1 MAIQNEKTDTSLTVQ
16 EPAAAAEN
24 FQPETMEEMM
34 RLAKAIA
41 GSSIIPSAYRN
52 KPGDIVV
59 CVMTGREL
67 GLDFMQSLR
76 GMHVINGK
84 AILSAQAMVGLCQR
98 HSVCKYF
105 VLVESTNKKATY
117 STHRVGDPSPTTYS
131 YTIEMAS
138 KAQLTKGPTW
148 QRHPDAML
156 RARAQSAL
164 ARTVY
169 SDLMMGIYE
178 HGEGEEIAGRKLPSL
193 EVVVEPDTTA
203 DVTVASSG
211 ETTVD
216 ADFEMVPDEKD
227 QSVLY
232 KNLEGQMNDLR
243 DTVDFDA
250 LSSLAEEVRLHH
262 EAQRIADCHRDDL
275 AKLYLPVRDSI
286 RVAYEK
292 GADAS

>member
-1 MAIQNEKTDTSLTVQ
+1 
-16 EPAAAAEN
+16 
-24 FQPETMEEMM
+24 MEEML
-34 RLAKAIA
+34 RIAKAIA

-52 KPGDIVV
+52 KPADIVV
-59 CVMTGREL
+59 CAMTGREL

-131 YTIEMAS
+131 YTIEMART
-138 KAQLTKGPTW
+138 AQLTKGLTW

-178 HGEGEEIAGRKLPSL
+178 LGEGEEIAGRKLPPL
-193 EVVVEPDTTA
+193 EVVVEPDVTA
-203 DVTVASSG
+203 DLVQVTDASSSD
-211 ETTVD
+211 TTVD
-216 ADFEMVPDEKD
+216 AEFEMAPDEKD

-232 KNLEGQMNDLR
+232 KNLEGQMRDLR

-250 LSSLAEEVRLHH
+250 LSSLAEEIRLHH

-275 AKLYLPVRDSI
+275 AKLYLGIRGSI